1 MIVTQKVGNMQSHHE
16 RSLWKAA
23 AILLFALTLY
33 AGAIGIASGAPVAS
47 NKAHDKGDKALRKGD
62 YQLAEKIFREL
73 LGKDARDNEA
83 RLGLSFALL
92 KQRILQDAYDHAA
105 RVLLLDPLS
114 ARAHALLGSAIL
126 AAGDFRNSV
135 QEFRTSLALNENE
148 SLAIAGLAMVDFY
161 ENRLDLALPK
171 LRRAAS
177 LDPDEPDYV
186 FNLGQAAARSE
197 KYKEAADSYERF
209 LAIAP
214 KTDADRRAR
223 IRGLIDFL
231 RYLGKQGSLYV
242 AGGANR
248 TSISF
253 ESFDNRPIFKIRING
268 QKEPFRFVLDT
279 GSGMSVVSETT
290 AQRLGLRPVAK
301 GGLARAVGGGGRF
314 EIVYGFISSIDIGE
328 VRVENIPVYIR
339 RFFDDRVQ
347 VDGYLG
353 LSVVSKYLTA
363 IDYAEHRLALIRQ
376 RQSDTY
382 ESWGTV
388 RRDEGSK
395 SFDPILR
402 PDSSIEIPLRTTS
415 SGFLSGEVNLEG
427 FDKSLNFII
436 DTAASI
442 TVVSEK
448 LAAQEQLT
456 ALLQPSKMRVFG
468 AAGITEDVKLVRLPK
483 VTFGLSA
490 LEKINA
496 AVLDLEPVNE
506 TSGFTQSG
514 IIGGNF
520 LSHFR
525 IYFDFAR
532 SLIRLE
538 PRTPT
543 AEKLE
548 SIKPEDS

>member
-1 MIVTQKVGNMQSHHE
+1 MRSHYK
-16 RSLWKAA
+16 RSLRRVAA
-23 AILLFALTLY
+23 SLLFAFTLY
-33 AGAIGIASGAPVAS
+33 AGATGIVSGVPVSS
-47 NKAHDKGDKALRKGD
+47 NKSHDKGDKALRRGD

-73 LGKDARDNEA
+73 LGKDAHDNDA

-135 QEFRTSLALNENE
+135 EEFRTSLALNQEE
-148 SLAIAGLAMVDFY
+148 ALAIAGLAMVDFY

-279 GSGMSVVSETT
+279 GSGMSVVSEIT

-301 GGLARAVGGGGRF
+301 GGLARAVGGGGKF
-314 EIVYGFISSIDIGE
+314 EIVYGYISSIEIGE

-339 RFFDDRVQ
+339 RFFDDKVP

-353 LSVVSKYLTA
+353 LSAVSKFLTA
-363 IDYAEHRLALIRQ
+363 IDYGERRLTLIRQ
-376 RQSDTY
+376 HPSDTY
-382 ESWGTV
+382 ESWTTV
-388 RRDEGSK
+388 RRDETST
-395 SFDPILR
+395 SLDPILQ
-402 PDSSIEIPLRTTS
+402 PDASLEIRLRTTS

-427 FDKSLNFII
+427 FDRPLNFII

-442 TVVSEK
+442 SVVSEK
-448 LAAQEQLT
+448 LAEQEQII

-468 AAGITEDVKLVRLPK
+468 AAGVTDDVKLVRLPK
-483 VTFGLSA
+483 VTFGLTT
-490 LEKINA
+490 LERISA

-520 LSHFR
+520 LNHFR

-532 SLIRLE
+532 GIIRLE
-538 PRTPT
+538 PRTP
-543 AEKLE
+543 AVEKLE
-548 SIKPEDS
+548 SIKPKGL